1 MAAAGEVLS
10 AYEQLLQRSARML
23 AWAREGDWASLIQEE
38 SAYVVAVE
46 KLRTLEAGSQLGHEG
61 GQRKADLLE
70 RILEQDAEVR
80 QHLEHRRDELR
91 VLMGD
96 ARRRRDLSR
105 TYRAS
110 GGQTVS
116 INQGR
121 Q

>member
-1 MAAAGEVLS
+1 MAAAGEVLA

-23 AWAREGDWASLIQEE
+23 AWAREGDWANLVQEE
-38 SAYVVAVE
+38 SVYVVAVE
-46 KLRTLEAGSQLGHEG
+46 KLKSLEIESKLDHEG
-61 GQRKADLLE
+61 RQRKADLLE

-80 QHLEHRRDELR
+80 QRLELRRDELS

-105 TYRAS
+105 AYRAG
-110 GGQTVS
+110 GGQAVS

-121 Q
+121 R